1 MVPMGRPR
9 YDPEAIAM
17 NRIIAVL
24 ASLEDA
30 ACGRVVRHLAER
42 YAVAD
47 SIAGATV
54 RATWQVPPGE
64 PEPEYQFTCPHG
76 LSLDVKCGQCTGTMT
91 ATPIYEGAPPG
102 DAEP

>member
-1 MVPMGRPR
+1 MGRPR

-47 SIAGATV
+47 AIAGTTV
-54 RATWQVPPGE
+54 RATWQVPPGYKVLSMLSDDDQLFSYETE
-64 PEPEYQFTCPHG
+64 P
-76 LSLDVKCGQCTGTMT
+76 
-91 ATPIYEGAPPG
+91 
-102 DAEP
+102 

>member
-30 ACGRVVRHLAER
+30 ACGRVVRHLHER
-42 YAVAD
+42 YVPAD
-47 SIAGATV
+47 AIAGM
-54 RATWQVPPGE
+54 RAYVPD
-64 PEPEYQFTCPHG
+64 PEPEFQFTCPHG

-91 ATPIYEGAPPG
+91 ATPVYEGSPPG
-102 DAEP
+102 DTEP

>member
-17 NRIIAVL
+17 NRIVEIMRPLSFEARMRVAKAVHL
-24 ASLEDA
+24 RYWKRPDTDSDPLGPFGEEPA
-30 ACGRVVRHLAER
+30 GR
-42 YAVAD
+42 
-47 SIAGATV
+47 T
-54 RATWQVPPGE
+54 E
-64 PEPEYQFTCPHG
+64 PEFQFTCPHG

-91 ATPIYEGAPPG
+91 ATPIYDGSPPG